1 MKRAG
6 AVFFLISFFLVLN
19 IGAGQAEALTY
30 QADRLPW
37 SGWWWPFVQGSLV
50 TGTGY
55 NGHPAPLEKYDL
67 VTSGVTRGPA
77 TQYGLSNYY
86 SARAESWEGMCF
98 CWAAAAILEEEPVH
112 RGVYG
117 GLLFNV
123 GDKKGI
129 LTAAY
134 DGTLYNFYPI
144 DNPEDF
150 QEILETFIGNRRS
163 MIMMDLGTDGEIW
176 NYPVYKYDIDYTE
189 DGNTRH
195 YTVTIYFASD
205 TVSPD
210 YVGLRESS
218 RTYHYYYEL
227 DGTVITG
234 SGWESGSESAHPV
247 SAADPYGTACT
258 NPGLDYN
265 QVREIVYTDDDP
277 YEPNDD
283 FDAAASV
290 TSGGYLLIAA
300 DNDYFQV
307 DLRTGDRLK
316 IRVDMESPGDVMVNL
331 YDPARAQIGRVCD
344 GCTTTTEALMAGEY
358 VIEVVPADPSAEPA
372 YELHLEQALSFRGVF
387 PNDPSGVWAGGVT
400 LTGDGEA
407 LGRVIL
413 CQTDEEG
420 NPERSYSA
428 EVDGSCLEGLL
439 EAFGLT
445 PSLGGYIR
453 VDSDRPLAGMYT
465 TTDGSDLLM
474 GCNLVPL
481 SRAYREIVFPHI
493 ATASGWNTYF
503 GFMNM
508 GDSSEEL
515 DLVVYD
521 SSGGT
526 VTSERWVLDPGE
538 KVEDDRF
545 TGLFPS
551 RGASVSISTRSG
563 SDALVGYLVYQPPLA
578 TSKARALL
586 AVEGPPA
593 PELHLPHVAATGAW
607 WTGISV
613 MNGGTGSADVGFSAY
628 DSEGTLLGT
637 VYRTLAAKQTLVS
650 MAAYLFTGVSP
661 ERIASLK
668 ISGGTGAELAGLVV
682 YGSRDGQALSVAPMA
697 SSFPGTLYAP
707 WWCVSD
713 AWWQGLAVVQKGTSP
728 VTVVFDLMDDTGT
741 VLRRV
746 TRLMEPEERFIAMA
760 ETLFGTPV
768 PDAAKIV
775 RVYGGEAPLSGICIL
790 GACDGKRLCGDL
802 LPGIVP

>member
-19 IGAGQAEALTY
+19 IGSGRAEALTY
-30 QADRLPW
+30 QADETPW
-37 SGWWWPFVQGSLV
+37 SGWWWPFAQGGLV

-55 NGHPAPLEKYDL
+55 DGHPAPLEKYDL

-77 TQYGLSNYY
+77 TLYGLSNYY
-86 SARAESWEGMCF
+86 NTKAESWEGMCF
-98 CWAAAAILEEEPVH
+98 CWAAAAMLEEEPVH
-112 RGVYG
+112 RGIFG

-134 DGTLYNFYPI
+134 DGTLYDLYPI

-189 DGNTRH
+189 AGNIRH

-205 TVSPD
+205 TVAPD
-210 YVGLRESS
+210 YVGMRESS
-218 RTYHYYYEL
+218 RTYYYYYEL
-227 DGTVITG
+227 SGSVITG

-265 QVREIVYTDDDP
+265 RVREIVYTDDDP

-283 FDAAASV
+283 FDSAASL

-300 DNDYFQV
+300 NNDYFQV

-316 IRVDMESPGDVMVNL
+316 IRVDMESPGVVEVNV
-331 YDPARAQIGRVCD
+331 YDPARALIGRVCD
-344 GCTTTTEALMAGEY
+344 GCTTTKEALMAGEY
-358 VIEVVPADPSAEPA
+358 VIEVVPSDPSSEPV
-372 YELHLEQALSFRGVF
+372 YELHLEQELSFRGVF
-387 PNDPSGVWAGGVT
+387 PNDPSGVWSGGVT

-420 NPERSYSA
+420 NPERSYSV
-428 EVDGSCLEGLL
+428 EVEGSCLEGLL
-439 EAFGLT
+439 ETFGLT

-453 VDSDRPLAGMYT
+453 VDSDRPLAGMYSA
-465 TTDGSDLLM
+465 TDGSDLLM

-481 SRAYREIVFPHI
+481 SRAYRKIVFSHI
-493 ATASGWNTYF
+493 ASVSGWNTYF
-503 GFMNM
+503 GFMNL
-508 GDSSEEL
+508 GDTSEEL
-515 DLVVYD
+515 DLTVYD

-526 VTSERWVLDPGE
+526 VSSERWVLDSGE

-551 RGASVSISTRSG
+551 RGASVAISTRSG
-563 SDALVGYLVYQPPLA
+563 NDALVGYLVYQAPL

-586 AVEGPPA
+586 AVDGPQA
-593 PELHLPHVAATGAW
+593 SELNVPHVAATGAW

-628 DSEGTLLGT
+628 DSGGALLGT
-637 VYRTLAAKQTLVS
+637 VYRTLAPNQTVVS

-661 ERIASLK
+661 DRIASLK
-668 ISGGTGAELAGLVV
+668 VTAGTGAQLAGLAV
-682 YGSRDGQALSVAPMA
+682 YGSRDGQALSAAPMA
-697 SSFPGTLYAP
+697 SSFPATLYAP
-707 WWCVSD
+707 WWWVSD
-713 AWWQGLAVVQKGTSP
+713 TWWEGLAVVQKGTEQK
-728 VTVVFDLMDDTGT
+728 TVVFDLMDDAGT
-741 VLRRV
+741 VLQRV
-746 TRLMEPEERFIAMA
+746 TRLLEPQERFIAMA

-768 PDAAKIV
+768 PDAAKTI
-775 RVYGGEAPLSGICIL
+775 RVYGGETPLSGIYIL
-790 GACDGKRLCGDL
+790 GSRDGKRLCGDI